1 MAQRLSKKKQPR
13 REERV
18 LKEQV
23 KVEEGVFNTRTM
35 LTLRRLFSHAIIS
48 SLDFIISSGKEA
60 DVYMATAGTKVDAE
74 FVIVKI
80 FRVETSSFLKR
91 NVYITG
97 DPRFGKIKGSIYHLV
112 NEWCKKEYGN
122 LRIASRIGANVPKPY
137 YFHGNII
144 AMEFIGTDG
153 TPSKRLKD
161 VRLANPKETLD
172 EILRQI
178 KLLYSASLVHS
189 DISEYNILMKDNKP
203 YLIDFGQAVV
213 LGHPESLNF
222 LRRDISNIVNYFFKK
237 YGIVYDSDQLVSEIT
252 FEK

>member
-1 MAQRLSKKKQPR
+1 
-13 REERV
+13 
-18 LKEQV
+18 
-23 KVEEGVFNTRTM
+23 
-35 LTLRRLFSHAIIS
+35 
-48 SLDFIISSGKEA
+48 
-60 DVYMATAGTKVDAE
+60 
-74 FVIVKI
+74 
-80 FRVETSSFLKR
+80 
-91 NVYITG
+91 
-97 DPRFGKIKGSIYHLV
+97 
-112 NEWCKKEYGN
+112 
-122 LRIASRIGANVPKPY
+122 VPKPY

-237 YGIVYDSDQLVSEIT
+237 YGIVYDSYQLVSEIT